1 MYPLLKRE
9 FVVNLA
15 VEAAWDYLARIEAWP
30 SWARHIRKIDL
41 TPPGE
46 LHRQSSGVLHLKN
59 GLAPTFR
66 VTEFDRPRNW
76 QWDGAFLW
84 LTVLYDL
91 RFEALD
97 ANHTKVIFVIRAEGL
112 GASILGPLF
121 ARLYRPSLDR
131 AIPRL
136 VQEMNAADKAPA
148 ESAKA

>member
-1 MYPLLKRE
+1 
-9 FVVNLA
+9 

-30 SWARHIRKIDL
+30 SWARHIRKIDVQPQGDL
-41 TPPGE
+41 KRHT
-46 LHRQSSGVLHLKN
+46 SGVLHLKN
-59 GLAPTFR
+59 RLAPTFR
-66 VTEFDRPRNW
+66 VTEFDRPRSW

-84 LTVLYDL
+84 LTVLYDH